1 MQKAMSK
8 PQSIKQFMGD
18 LPKNIF
24 SGFVVSLIA
33 LPLGL
38 GLALASEAPPIAG
51 IIAAIVGGMV
61 VSIIGGSHLTIT
73 GPGNGLVIVI
83 LSAIVGLGEGD
94 LYQGYLYTL
103 AAIIISG
110 VLLFLFGLFRLGR
123 LSEFF
128 PSTALQGMLAAIGIG
143 ILAKQFH
150 VMLGFTQIKGNTITQ
165 LALIPESIKNLFI
178 NPSFE
183 FLLASG
189 IGVLSLI
196 FLFLYS
202 RIRNPI
208 FHLIPAPMW
217 VVIGSIAVIYYYDL
231 IKNTPQILDPTLM
244 ITLPKNLLGSLPRP
258 NFGKT
263 LNADFI
269 SHTLSITL
277 VAVIE
282 SLLSIKAVDK
292 LDPLKRR
299 SNINKDLRAL
309 GIATGISGFLGGLNV
324 VTVIARSSVNVNNG
338 GNNRSANFFHAAF
351 LVIFILLFAEQ
362 IQRIP
367 LPALA
372 AILVYTG
379 YKLAAPENL
388 LKIYRVGK
396 EQAIIFLITLIAT
409 LMTSLTTGILLGIL
423 ATLLVHIFLN
433 KSSVLFSQNWLK
445 PNVLMYLEEESGN
458 YYVSVKNF
466 CSFINFFK
474 LKAKLDEIPPN
485 EHAIVDFS
493 MCEFVDHTV
502 MEGINDYSR
511 SFSRKGGVFEIIGL
525 DVHEAGTEHPFAIR
539 KNLPEKS
546 FISSGITLTKRQKLL
561 QELSDVLNWNYLP
574 DPISNY
580 GDLEEFLY
588 FKRKWVNFSYNSLVS
603 KNKDSLLFDL
613 SYGEGAFIVKEDLKS
628 TFLQIKAPLKMP
640 VFVLDK
646 ENLMSSLY
654 SLSGLQDIDF
664 KKHNDFSKRFFLSG
678 EDKKAIR
685 AFFTKDLIFFFE
697 SHPLYYIESKGDSI
711 LIRGKERLASI
722 QEIKQMLAFSEQF
735 LKLLEAKKG

>member
-1 MQKAMSK
+1 MNKTSSA
-8 PQSIKQFMGD
+8 KQFVVD

-51 IIAAIVGGMV
+51 IVAAIAGGMV
-61 VSIIGGSHLTIT
+61 VSVLGGSHLTIT

-83 LSAIVGLGEGD
+83 LSAIIGLGEGD
-94 LYQGYLYTL
+94 LYQGYLFTL

-110 VLLFLFGLFRLGR
+110 ILLFLFGIFRLGS

-150 VMLGFTQIKGNTITQ
+150 VMLGFTGVKGNTIKQ
-165 LALIPESIKNLFI
+165 LALIPDSIKSVLMNL
-178 NPSFE
+178 SFE
-183 FLLASG
+183 FLLASS
-189 IGVLSLI
+189 IGLLSLI

-217 VVIGSIAVIYYYDL
+217 VVIASISVIYYFDVVR
-231 IKNTPQILDPTLM
+231 NNSQILDPALM
-244 ITLPKNLLGSLPRP
+244 ITLPKDLIGSLPRP
-258 NFGKT
+258 DFGKMLT
-263 LNADFI
+263 SEFI
-269 SHTLSITL
+269 GHTMSITL

-309 GIATGISGFLGGLNV
+309 GIATGVSGFFGGLNV

-338 GNNRSANFFHAAF
+338 ANNRSANFFHAAF
-351 LVIFILLFAEQ
+351 LVVFILLFAEQ
-362 IQRIP
+362 IQKIP

-388 LKIYRVGK
+388 FRIYKVGK
-396 EQAIIFLITLIAT
+396 EQAFIFLTTLVAT
-409 LMTSLTTGILLGIL
+409 IITSLTTGIILGII
-423 ATLLVHIFLN
+423 ATLIVHIFLN
-433 KSSVLFSQNWLK
+433 KSSLLFRQNWLK

-466 CSFINFFK
+466 CSFLNFFK
-474 LKAKLDEIPPN
+474 LKAKLDEIPPT

-493 MCEFVDHTV
+493 LCEFVDHTV
-502 MEGINDYSR
+502 MEGINDYSQG
-511 SFSRKGGVFEIIGL
+511 FSRNGGVFEIIGL

-539 KNLPEKS
+539 KNLPGKS
-546 FISSGITLTKRQKLL
+546 FFNLSISLTRRQRLL
-561 QELSDVLNWNYLP
+561 QELSNVLKWNYLP
-574 DPISNY
+574 DPVSNH
-580 GDLEEFLY
+580 GDLEKFIY
-588 FKRKWVNFSYNSLVS
+588 FKRKWINYSYNSLES
-603 KNKDSLLFDL
+603 KEKNSLLFDL
-613 SYGEGAFIVKEDLKS
+613 SYSEGAFIAREDLKS
-628 TFLQIKAPLKMP
+628 TFLQIRAPYKMP

-646 ENLMSSLY
+646 ENLMSSFY
-654 SLSGLQDIDF
+654 GLSGLQDIDF
-664 KKHNDFSKRFFLSG
+664 KEHPDFSKRFFLSG
-678 EDKKAIR
+678 EDKKSIR
-685 AFFTKDLIFFFE
+685 SFFTDDLIFFFE
-697 SHPLYYIESKGDSI
+697 SHPLYYIESKGDSL

-722 QEIKQMLAFSEQF
+722 QEIKQMLAFAEQ
-735 LKLLEAKKG
+735 LIKLLKGKKT

>member
-244 ITLPKNLLGSLPRP
+244 ITLPENLLGSLPRP

-511 SFSRKGGVFEIIGL
+511 GFSRKGGVFEIIGL

>member
-1 MQKAMSK
+1 MSK

-396 EQAIIFLITLIAT
+396 EQAIIFLITLTAT

-511 SFSRKGGVFEIIGL
+511 GFSRKGGVFEIIGL

-664 KKHNDFSKRFFLSG
+664 KKHTDFSKRFFLSG

>member
-1 MQKAMSK
+1 MNKTSSA
-8 PQSIKQFMGD
+8 KQFVVD

-51 IIAAIVGGMV
+51 IVAAIAGGMV
-61 VSIIGGSHLTIT
+61 VSVLGGSHLTIT

-83 LSAIVGLGEGD
+83 LSAIIGLGEGD
-94 LYQGYLYTL
+94 LYQGYLFTL

-110 VLLFLFGLFRLGR
+110 ILLFLFGLFRLGS

-150 VMLGFTQIKGNTITQ
+150 VMLGFTGVKGNTIKQ
-165 LALIPESIKNLFI
+165 LALIPDSIKSVLMNL
-178 NPSFE
+178 SFE
-183 FLLASG
+183 FLLASS
-189 IGVLSLI
+189 IGLLSLI

-217 VVIGSIAVIYYYDL
+217 VVIASISVIYYFDVVQ
-231 IKNTPQILDPTLM
+231 NNSQILDPALM
-244 ITLPKNLLGSLPRP
+244 ITLPKDLIGSLPRP
-258 NFGKT
+258 DFGKMLT
-263 LNADFI
+263 SEFI
-269 SHTLSITL
+269 GHTMSITL

-309 GIATGISGFLGGLNV
+309 GIATGVSGFFGGLNV

-338 GNNRSANFFHAAF
+338 ANNRSANFFHAAF
-351 LVIFILLFAEQ
+351 LVVFILLFAEQ
-362 IQRIP
+362 IQKIP

-388 LKIYRVGK
+388 FRIYKVGK
-396 EQAIIFLITLIAT
+396 EQAFIFLTTLVAT
-409 LMTSLTTGILLGIL
+409 IITSLTTGIILGII
-423 ATLLVHIFLN
+423 ATLIVHIFLN
-433 KSSVLFSQNWLK
+433 KSSLLFRQNWLK

-466 CSFINFFK
+466 CSFLNFFK
-474 LKAKLDEIPPN
+474 LKAKLDEIPPT

-493 MCEFVDHTV
+493 LCEFVDHTV
-502 MEGINDYSR
+502 MEGINDYSQG
-511 SFSRKGGVFEIIGL
+511 FSRNGGVFEIIGL

-539 KNLPEKS
+539 KNLPGKS
-546 FISSGITLTKRQKLL
+546 FFNLSISLTRRQRLL
-561 QELSDVLNWNYLP
+561 QELSNVLKWNYLP
-574 DPISNY
+574 DTVSNH
-580 GDLEEFLY
+580 GDLEKFIY
-588 FKRKWVNFSYNSLVS
+588 FKRKWINYSYNSLES
-603 KNKDSLLFDL
+603 KEKNSLLFDL
-613 SYGEGAFIVKEDLKS
+613 SYSEGAFIAKEDLKS
-628 TFLQIKAPLKMP
+628 TFLQIRAPYKMP

-646 ENLMSSLY
+646 ENLMSSFY
-654 SLSGLQDIDF
+654 GLSGLQDIDF
-664 KKHNDFSKRFFLSG
+664 KEHPDFSKRFFLSG
-678 EDKKAIR
+678 EDKKSIR
-685 AFFTKDLIFFFE
+685 SFFTDDLIFFFE
-697 SHPLYYIESKGDSI
+697 SHPLYYIESKGDSL

-722 QEIKQMLAFSEQF
+722 QEIKQMLAFAEQLIRL
-735 LKLLEAKKG
+735 LKGKKT

>member
-1 MQKAMSK
+1 MSK

-231 IKNTPQILDPTLM
+231 IKNTPQILDPALM
-244 ITLPKNLLGSLPRP
+244 ITLPENLLGSLPRP

-423 ATLLVHIFLN
+423 ATLFVHIFLN

-511 SFSRKGGVFEIIGL
+511 GFSRKGGVFEIIGL

-646 ENLMSSLY
+646 ENLMSSL
-654 SLSGLQDIDF
+654 LERALKNKCID
-664 KKHNDFSKRFFLSG
+664 
-678 EDKKAIR
+678 
-685 AFFTKDLIFFFE
+685 
-697 SHPLYYIESKGDSI
+697 
-711 LIRGKERLASI
+711 
-722 QEIKQMLAFSEQF
+722 
-735 LKLLEAKKG
+735 